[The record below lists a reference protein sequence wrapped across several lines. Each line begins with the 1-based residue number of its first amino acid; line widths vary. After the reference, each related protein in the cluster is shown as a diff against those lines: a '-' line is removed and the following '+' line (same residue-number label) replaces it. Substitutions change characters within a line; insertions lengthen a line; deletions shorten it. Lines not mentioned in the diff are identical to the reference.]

1 MGTQMAPIFTSMSA
15 GVSGSGCTSSKSLYI
30 PGKEFRF
37 FRCLLTCVEQ
47 FIPHMTTEI
56 FFCKFPSF
64 QRITVVFLGIE
75 IDASIQ
81 LLHQLLWGFPVRKD
95 I

>member
-1 MGTQMAPIFTSMSA
+1 MSA
-15 GVSGSGCTSSKSLYI
+15 GVSGSCSSQSLYI

-47 FIPHMTTEI
+47 FIPHMTTEM

-81 LLHQLLWGFPVRKD
+81 LLTNSCGAFPVRKD